1 VVQIAVIQK
10 GQAWSVLRDGSP
22 VGEGLRR
29 SEAVALGERLSFE
42 AEENEAVELVIQ
54 DYTGEVRTTY
64 SGGD

>member
-1 VVQIAVIQK
+1 MVQIAVIQK
-10 GQAWSVLRDGSP
+10 GQEWSVLKDGAP

-42 AEENEAVELVIQ
+42 AEESETVELLIQ

-64 SGGD
+64 SGTE